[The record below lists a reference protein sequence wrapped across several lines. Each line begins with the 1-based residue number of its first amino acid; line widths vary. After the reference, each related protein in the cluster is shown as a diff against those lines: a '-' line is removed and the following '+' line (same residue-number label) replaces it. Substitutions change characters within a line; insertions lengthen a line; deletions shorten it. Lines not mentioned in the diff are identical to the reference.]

1 MPCPYRTNCAYLGEL
16 VCRVKTEAKL
26 FAAQLRIECRGEVQ
40 ALLAAVDSIGREAA
54 QREGACRDLQQ
65 RIEGL
70 QDDRIEMLA
79 QMAAMAPRSELD
91 NAKEEVSWLRGELAG
106 LRGEAAA
113 AQEERERLISML
125 QVIAL

>member
-1 MPCPYRTNCAYLGEL
+1 M
-16 VCRVKTEAKL
+16 
-26 FAAQLRIECRGEVQ
+26 Q

-125 QVIAL
+125 QVIALPAASHHSACRPRSVLDFPPNILAEMI